1 MKKLTLNETW
11 ILCLRMWRSIAK
23 AKTANPRKWV
33 STFKQRWLSDNGFKN
48 LKGDCFFC
56 DYIGEDPGCDL
67 CPGRLVDPS
76 FNCCTDEYHYGHKPT
91 TFYKEL
97 LRLNRIRKVENES

>member
-1 MKKLTLNETW
+1 MKKERTLNQTW

-33 STFKQRWLSDNGFKN
+33 STLKRRWLYDNGFTV

-56 DYIGEDPGCDL
+56 DNIKEEPGCVE
-67 CPGRLVDPS
+67 CPGKLVDPS
-76 FNCCTDEYHYGHKPT
+76 FNCCNLMYHYKRQPVA
-91 TFYKEL
+91 FYKEL
-97 LRLNRIRKVENES
+97 LRLNRIRKEK